1 MIIGTLA
8 VVVRVVGGTSALF
21 WLMSGFLVLH
31 QWLMLPGLFVAVDVR
46 IVFAVCQ
53 RCVDATIALV
63 ARALTSVD
71 LGNCSGVWRCVELS
85 VA

>member
-1 MIIGTLA
+1 M
-8 VVVRVVGGTSALF
+8 
-21 WLMSGFLVLH
+21 LH
-31 QWLMLPGLFVAVDVR
+31 QWLMLSGVFVAVDV
-46 IVFAVCQ
+46 
-53 RCVDATIALV
+53 TIALV